1 MTEDLRSA
9 AKKIQEKGRAG
20 DTVLA
25 HISPHEAEILK
36 MMGGYGSTNPET
48 GLPEYKKFWKNITAK
63 NIVAA
68 APIIIAVA
76 APGIGS
82 AIGGAVASAVGA
94 TVTAAEAAAIGSAV
108 VGGATTAAQG
118 GKVSDILQSAA
129 TAGLTSAVASGVGQ
143 ELASQGASQ
152 AVQGAASGAAGGATS
167 AAMQGKDPLQAALT
181 GGIVGGA
188 TGAYQDVTAPTP
200 TLTQPLST
208 TPPVDL
214 TKPVDYSL
222 LPEGTTAGGQG
233 LKVDLP
239 PIDYSKVIDY
249 SSLLTPSPT
258 PSGLN
263 ASQQGLKSM
272 GGGTGFTV
280 TDSGGQT
287 AGLSETPSS
296 FLKDVGGQAVKYL
309 ATEAAQSLFP
319 SQSSDRSRTLTS
331 TGLFQPTSIVPT
343 AATGIAPTERTG
355 SPILGDSDE
364 EEKSGAWGRKT
375 LKG

>member
-76 APGIGS
+76 VPGIGI
-82 AIGGAVASAVGA
+82 AIGEAVAIAVGA

-129 TAGLTSAVASGVGQ
+129 TAGLTSTVASGVGQ
-143 ELASQGASQ
+143 ELASQGVSQ

-181 GGIVGGA
+181 GGLVGGA
-188 TGAYQDVTAPTP
+188 TGAYRDVT
-200 TLTQPLST
+200 TQPS
-208 TPPVDL
+208 
-214 TKPVDYSL
+214 
-222 LPEGTTAGGQG
+222 
-233 LKVDLP
+233 
-239 PIDYSKVIDY
+239 
-249 SSLLTPSPT
+249 
-258 PSGLN
+258 
-263 ASQQGLKSM
+263 
-272 GGGTGFTV
+272 GTGITPGAAGETGLTV
-280 TDSGGQT
+280 PQGFDPSQLGVSADTTGSTYLGSGINFN
-287 AGLSETPSS
+287 TPSS
-296 FLKDVGGQAVKYL
+296 TTSASTFKPTEVEKLGETGVKILASEAAKSLVGGETKPRDTSAL
-309 ATEAAQSLFP
+309 S
-319 SQSSDRSRTLTS
+319 S

-343 AATGIAPTERTG
+343 AATGIAPTERG
-355 SPILGDSDE
+355 GAPILGDSDE

>member
-1 MTEDLRSA
+1 MTQDLRSA
-9 AKKIQEKGRAG
+9 AKKIQEKGRDG

-25 HISPHEAEILK
+25 HINPQEADLLK
-36 MMGGYGSTNPET
+36 MMGGMGSTNPET
-48 GLPEYKKFWKNITAK
+48 GLPEYKSFWKRVKSI
-63 NIVAA
+63 IVPVVA
-68 APIIIAVA
+68 IVIAVVAPELAPNIGQALGLTGTA
-76 APGIGS
+76 ATAAGNAVIS
-82 AIGGAVASAVGA
+82 AGMSVVEGKSPEQILKDTLTGAIGA
-94 TVTAAEAAAIGSAV
+94 TVGAEV
-108 VGGATTAAQG
+108 Q
-118 GKVSDILQSAA
+118 AA
-129 TAGLTSAVASGVGQ
+129 T
-143 ELASQGASQ
+143 
-152 AVQGAASGAAGGATS
+152 GAADVPQALSGAAGGAAS
-167 AAMQGKDPLQAALT
+167 AATKAAITGQDPLKAAVG

-208 TPPVDL
+208 TPPVDF

-239 PIDYSKVIDY
+239 PIDYSKPIDY

-272 GGGTGFTV
+272 GGGTGLTV

-287 AGLSETPSS
+287 AGLAETPSS
-296 FLKDVGGQAVKYL
+296 FLKDAGGQAVKYL

-319 SQSSDRSRTLTS
+319 SQSSERSRTLTS

-355 SPILGDSDE
+355 APILGDSDE